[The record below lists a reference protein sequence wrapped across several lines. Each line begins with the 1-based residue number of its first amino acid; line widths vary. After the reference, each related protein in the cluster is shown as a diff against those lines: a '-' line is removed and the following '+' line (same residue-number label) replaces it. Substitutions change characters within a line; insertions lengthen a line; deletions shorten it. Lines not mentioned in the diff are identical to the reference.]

1 MNKKKIEKILYDYPV
16 LKSQIEMK
24 IVGICSRSELSA
36 VRYDQP
42 NGGKTNNIHSSVED
56 LIIAK
61 IEKEEEL
68 SNMIAK
74 KKKIEASLRCLNTNE
89 IKAIQ
94 MKYFEESRIHEIA
107 YELVVSEATVYRL
120 VNSAI
125 DKLEKCGLIELIDI

>member
-1 MNKKKIEKILYDYPV
+1 MSKKKIEKILYDYTI

-56 LIIAK
+56 LIMAK

-68 SNMIAK
+68 SNMIAR
-74 KKKIEASLRCLNTNE
+74 KKKIEASLKCLNVRE

-94 MKYFEESRIHEIA
+94 MKYFKEEKVVNIA
-107 YELVVSEATVYRL
+107 FELGVDSTTTVYNYINR
-120 VNSAI
+120 AI
-125 DKLEKCGLIELIDI
+125 EKLKKAGLAEICI

>member
-1 MNKKKIEKILYDYPV
+1 MNKKKIEKILYDYPI

-24 IVGICSRSELSA
+24 IVDVCSDCEISA
-36 VRYDQP
+36 VSYEGVG
-42 NGGKTNNIHSSVED
+42 GGKTNNVYSSVED
-56 LIIAK
+56 FIMAK
-61 IEKEEEL
+61 IEEEEEL
-68 SNMIAK
+68 SNMIAR
-74 KKKIEASLRCLNTNE
+74 KKKIEASLKCLNTNE

>member
-24 IVGICSRSELSA
+24 IVDVCSDCEISA
-36 VRYDQP
+36 ISYEDVG
-42 NGGKTNNIHSSVED
+42 GGKTNNVYSSVED
-56 LIIAK
+56 LIMTK

-89 IKAIQ
+89 IKVIQ